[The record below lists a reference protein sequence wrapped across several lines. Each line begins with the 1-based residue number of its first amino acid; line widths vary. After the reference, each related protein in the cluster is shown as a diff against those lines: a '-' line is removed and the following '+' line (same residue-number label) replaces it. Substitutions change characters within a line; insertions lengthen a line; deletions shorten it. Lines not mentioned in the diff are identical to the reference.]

1 MSSSGTTASNNGNPA
16 TNGASANGAGA
27 NGAAANGAAANGA
40 AANGAGAN
48 GVYPMRV
55 AARLTGLTA
64 DTIRVWERRYQ
75 AVSPERTLGN
85 KRRYSDAQVRRLV
98 LLRRATELGHSIG
111 QVARLDDGELRK
123 IIGESN
129 GNTAGQPSLFEA
141 LVDDYLEAILAYK
154 VQDAETIL
162 TRTAAV
168 VSPTQLTFEVIL
180 PLMRRIGELW
190 VSGELRMAHEHIV
203 SGQLRSLLGTLMR
216 HTEPAPGA
224 PRIIVATPPKHL
236 HEFGA
241 IIGAFIAA
249 SRGFEPIYL
258 GTNLPLEEIDEAASQ
273 ARAQLVLMSIARDC
287 DPEER
292 EALLS
297 GFRQMAARHEVW
309 LGVPTDH
316 ALAEDDAPMRLLHQ
330 YEDLDQALVARQSSA
345 PMLQA

>member
-1 MSSSGTTASNNGNPA
+1 MSSNATSSQSTRSNGTSSNG
-16 TNGASANGAGA
+16 TIA
-27 NGAAANGAAANGA
+27 NGAAGS
-40 AANGAGAN
+40 

-75 AVSPERTLGN
+75 AVSPERTMGN

-111 QVARLDDGELRK
+111 QVARLDDAELRK
-123 IIGESN
+123 IIGETNRSPS
-129 GNTAGQPSLFEA
+129 GQASLYEA
-141 LVDDYLEAILAYK
+141 LVDDYLEAILAYE
-154 VQDAETIL
+154 VQEAETIL
-162 TRTAAV
+162 TRTAAI
-168 VSPTQLTFEVIL
+168 VSPTELTFEVIL

-190 VSGELRMAHEHIV
+190 LQKELRVAHEHV
-203 SGQLRSLLGTLMR
+203 VTGQLRSLLGTLMR

-258 GTNLPLEEIDEAASQ
+258 GTNLPLEEIDEAATQ

-292 EALLS
+292 EALLA
-297 GFRQMAARHEVW
+297 GFRAIASHHEVW
-309 LGVPTDH
+309 LGVPTEH
-316 ALAEDDAPMRLLHQ
+316 ALTEVDGPMRLLHQ
-330 YEDLDQALVARQSSA
+330 YEDLDQALVARQSA
-345 PMLQA
+345 PIMPRA